1 MKYTFKA
8 AKKEEIPEIFSLYLE
23 RIQWM
28 DDKGIQQWN
37 NNGYLEVYT
46 ETYYEEQQKNGRL
59 FVLKDDAGK
68 CVAAA
73 VLLDEDARWEE
84 IEKQSSCFVHNLVT
98 SCKVK
103 GAGRQMLAELEKVTA
118 SRGRKYIRLDCSD
131 DNPFLNQYYQSQGYE
146 KNGFCQDGP
155 YKGIRREKRVL

>member
-1 MKYTFKA
+1 MVMEGSTFHIKSYFE
-8 AKKEEIPEIFSLYLE
+8 KCKE
-23 RIQWM
+23 M
-28 DDKGIQQWN
+28 GN
-37 NNGYLEVYT
+37 
-46 ETYYEEQQKNGRL
+46 
-59 FVLKDDAGK
+59 
-68 CVAAA
+68 
-73 VLLDEDARWEE
+73 
-84 IEKQSSCFVHNLVT
+84 

-146 KNGFCQDGP
+146 KNGLCQDGP